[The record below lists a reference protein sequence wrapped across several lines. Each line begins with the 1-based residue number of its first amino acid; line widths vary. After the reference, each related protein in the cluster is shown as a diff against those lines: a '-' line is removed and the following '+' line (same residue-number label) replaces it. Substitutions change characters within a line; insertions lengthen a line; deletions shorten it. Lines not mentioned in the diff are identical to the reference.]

1 MKTLNF
7 FEIIGKLDFDQTD
20 YLGFYNSYLK
30 VFSAEHYKNPIHR
43 MQFITLGKE
52 MKLFNHLQKIEE
64 LTNANIVCNELLAT
78 FIAGLVDR
86 MFVNKEIDAIL
97 DANFLKVI
105 KDIDELVQEEYVAC
119 TGKQPKLAVFDKDK
133 MGDEIGAS
141 LEKDQA
147 IANQFMKDY
156 NKRTSRELADAFRK
170 VHEIPTFEKVAVASK
185 DVAAVYGGN
194 TFNDSE
200 DLFSSYPIEMLED

>member
-1 MKTLNF
+1 MKHIQRLRRMISLAYQLEWIDRDPF
-7 FEIIGKLDFDQTD
+7 RGFKQKLVPTHR
-20 YLGFYNSYLK
+20 GFLT
-30 VFSAEHYKNPIHR
+30 AE
-43 MQFITLGKE
+43 E
-52 MKLFNHLQKIEE
+52 LQKIEE
-64 LTNANIVCNELLAT
+64 LTNADTGSTALVAS
-78 FIAGLVDR
+78 FMKDLVDR
-86 MFVNKEIDAIL
+86 MFVDKEIDAIL
-97 DANFLKVI
+97 DANFLQVI

-170 VHEIPTFEKVAVASK
+170 AHEIPTFEKVAVASA
-185 DVAAVYGGN
+185 DVAAVFDGN

-200 DLFSSYPIEMLED
+200 DLFSSYPIEMPED